1 MKTIKSFLLV
11 FSSVCAL
18 HADTLAELIEKAKN
32 NDSLGAQILE
42 SQRNDAIKGSAL
54 RQYSPKL
61 ELIGSYHKKANAVD
75 FEAKEVKSGELRA
88 SMNIFDG
95 LKRES
100 SILAA
105 SKNSQ
110 ASKRQTEYTKQ
121 SIMLDIVKEY
131 YSYFDARSSLEAV
144 KFKIEELDQSIK
156 KLTILTTNG
165 LATKDTL
172 EAMVASK
179 KEALYDME
187 NISLALEN
195 SLLKLEL
202 YTNSDIK
209 ELSFTK
215 LLETKIEPRQRADI
229 EADKL
234 LLESLRYDER
244 QNTYLPTLY
253 IQNSYTKHKYSTYD
267 DMGGVQKQPT
277 YNNELSLQLSFTIFD
292 FGKIS
297 KDREAARLKTLSAAK
312 NLAYKENGAK
322 IEAKLKKIE
331 LAAAKAKLEAAKAG
345 LEATST
351 AYDYTKKRFDANL
364 ISYTD
369 YLSELTKK
377 QDAIMRAKTAENTV
391 ELKKAELAFATGI
404 DITTL
409 VKGE

>member
-18 HADTLAELIEKAKN
+18 QADTLVELIDKAKN
-32 NDSLGAQILE
+32 NDALGAQILE
-42 SQRNDAIKGSAL
+42 SQRSDAVKSGAL

-61 ELIGSYHKKANAVD
+61 ELIGSYRKKANAVV
-75 FEAKEVKSGELRA
+75 FEPKEVKTGELRA

-95 LKRES
+95 LKREN

-110 ASKRQTEYTKQ
+110 AARRQTEFTKQ
-121 SIMLDIVKEY
+121 SIMLDIIREY

-165 LATKDTL
+165 LATRDTL
-172 EAMVASK
+172 EAMIASK

-202 YTNSDIK
+202 YTNSNIK

-215 LLETKIEPRQRADI
+215 LIEARAETKERADI

-234 LLESLRYDER
+234 ILESLRYDER

-253 IQNSYTKHKYSTYD
+253 IQNSYTKNKYSAYD
-267 DMGGVQKQPT
+267 EMGGMQKLPA

-297 KDREAARLKTLSAAK
+297 KEKEAARLKTLSAAK
-312 NLAYKENGAK
+312 NLAYKENSVK

-331 LAAAKAKLEAAKAG
+331 LAAAKAKLQAAQAG

-351 AYDYTKKRFDANL
+351 AYDFTKRRFDSNL

-377 QDAIMRAKTAENTV
+377 QDAITRAKTAGNTV
-391 ELKKAELAFATGI
+391 ELKKAELAFATGV
-404 DITTL
+404 DIATL
-409 VKGE
+409 IKGE